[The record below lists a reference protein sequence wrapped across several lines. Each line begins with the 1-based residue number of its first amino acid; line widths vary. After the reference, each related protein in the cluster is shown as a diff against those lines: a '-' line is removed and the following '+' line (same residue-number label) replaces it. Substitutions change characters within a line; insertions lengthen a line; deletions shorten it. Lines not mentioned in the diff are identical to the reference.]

1 MIRIY
6 SYGDS
11 TNAIKPR
18 FLLEEAGVPYE
29 TVRIDLMAGQQRR
42 PDYLEINPFGVV
54 PVVEID
60 GERLYESNAILR
72 YLARRFHPAL
82 YSIGNAVLCQRIDMW
97 MDLASIGY
105 RGRVV
110 AHEQAT
116 VLRYRNP
123 AAAPTAEQTRP
134 HLERALEF
142 LRACERLHAGSPW
155 CAGDFSI
162 ADIAWSLSLD
172 RLLRMS
178 PDLSSVP
185 KVAAWAAAVAARPA
199 YGRARAR
206 E

>member
-11 TNAIKPR
+11 SNAIKPR
-18 FLLEEAGVPYE
+18 FVLEEAGVPYE
-29 TVRIDLMAGQQRR
+29 TVRIDLIAGQQRSA
-42 PDYLEINPFGVV
+42 DYLEINPFGVV

-60 GERLYESNAILR
+60 GERFYESNAILR

-82 YSIGNAVLCQRIDMW
+82 YRIGNPALCERIDMW

-105 RGRVV
+105 RPRIM
-110 AHEQAT
+110 AYEQAT
-116 VLRYRNP
+116 VLRHRNP
-123 AAAPTAEQTRP
+123 AAALTPEQARP

-142 LRACERLHAGSPW
+142 LRTCERLHAGSPW

-162 ADIAWSLSLD
+162 ADITWSLSLD
-172 RLLRMS
+172 RLARTS

-185 KVAAWAAAVAARPA
+185 KIAAWAAAVVARPA